1 MKFSVQAAFFC
12 VLTSPMTVAGEM
24 NGKIIAFFSVQMV
37 DFCHGTVRGTIW
49 ALETDKGGS
58 LMNEQIRYGPGTVP
72 RRNAKAKKRRMTIR
86 YFTEE
91 MREVL
96 E

>member
-1 MKFSVQAAFFC
+1 
-12 VLTSPMTVAGEM
+12 MTDPEKM
-24 NGKIIAFFSVQMV
+24 NGEIIAFFSVQMV

-49 ALETDKGGS
+49 ALKTDKGGS
-58 LMNEQIRYGPGTVP
+58 LMNKQIRYGHDAVP

>member
-1 MKFSVQAAFFC
+1 
-12 VLTSPMTVAGEM
+12 MTDPEKM

-58 LMNEQIRYGPGTVP
+58 LMNEQIRYGSDTVP
-72 RRNAKAKKRRMTIR
+72 QRNAKAKKRHMTIR

-96 E
+96 D

>member
-1 MKFSVQAAFFC
+1 
-12 VLTSPMTVAGEM
+12 
-24 NGKIIAFFSVQMV
+24 
-37 DFCHGTVRGTIW
+37 
-49 ALETDKGGS
+49 
-58 LMNEQIRYGPGTVP
+58 MNEQIRYGLSAVP
-72 RRNAKAKKRRMTIR
+72 QRNTKVKKRRMTIR

>member
-1 MKFSVQAAFFC
+1 
-12 VLTSPMTVAGEM
+12 MTDPEKM
-24 NGKIIAFFSVQMV
+24 NGEIIAFFSVQMV

-49 ALETDKGGS
+49 ALKADKGGS
-58 LMNEQIRYGPGTVP
+58 LMNKQIRYGHDAVP

>member
-1 MKFSVQAAFFC
+1 
-12 VLTSPMTVAGEM
+12 MTDPEKM

-58 LMNEQIRYGPGTVP
+58 LMNEQIKYGSDTVP
-72 RRNAKAKKRRMTIR
+72 RRNAKTKKHRMTIR

-91 MREVL
+91 TREVL